1 MESSC
6 ALLGGGRCEEVK
18 GGGKR
23 RSMQIYREAV
33 QVVLDSSSHWGVK
46 TGDGVMAEQPDVAAC
61 AREIQQERRCGRQ
74 LEQTGE
80 VRGGRDR
87 TGQER
92 KTEIEIEAECALA
105 LSGTRYLKW
114 RFSWDL
120 IHLGQS

>member
-1 MESSC
+1 MNLESSC

-74 LEQTGE
+74 LEQTGVKRQQGQDRAGE
-80 VRGGRDR
+80 ENRDR
-87 TGQER
+87 DRGRMCISFVRHQIPEM
-92 KTEIEIEAECALA
+92 EV
-105 LSGTRYLKW
+105 
-114 RFSWDL
+114 
-120 IHLGQS
+120 